1 MPSNINANGALGV
14 TGGGHTKGSLTEN
27 TIELDVGGEVKGNAT
42 LQGGDV
48 QVSTTLSAFLLKKFT
63 LEVNERYKNI
73 QKFLDPN
80 RKKHEYKTNTGPKFD
95 ELMSFYSVNEIQEMV
110 DKRFFGD
117 PIIQKIYNEYN
128 LKDAECVVDMGSGC
142 GLFAGRGI
150 KNLVNIDHH
159 PYPHVNLLDELT
171 CTQLK
176 DNIADR
182 IIGLGSQLWR
192 DVDGSLPMNEIYRI
206 AKPGCIMLS
215 FCNSISVWKYL
226 DKNNGQPYD
235 KDRIVEWL
243 HSKHEVAE
251 YQFVH
256 KRDVNTIK
264 TTPDLNSY
272 GHNQKVGIAKDKIF
286 WVWTL

>member
-27 TIELDVGGEVKGNAT
+27 TIELDVGGQVKGNAT

-80 RKKHEYKTNTGPKFD
+80 RKNHEYKTNTGPKFD

-192 DVDGSLPMNEIYRI
+192 DVDGSSPINEIYRI

-256 KRDVNTIK
+256 KSDVNTIK
-264 TTPDLNSY
+264 TTPDLNSLSLIHISEPTRPY
-272 GHNQKVGIAKDKIF
+272 
-286 WVWTL
+286 